1 MELSEVRFTVWQFV
15 RLMVHLEDHAEGD
28 AEAALLSAW
37 SDVWARLDKDLAR
50 LSESDMDAYAE
61 MMMEQEVVIEDATAP
76 LIATAKTALQAV
88 LVDMGNAI
96 EAGGEKSL
104 IDSLTFESRELVQLI
119 KKLDA

>member
-15 RLMVHLEDHAEGD
+15 RLMVYLEDHSED
-28 AEAALLSAW
+28 NAEAAVLSAW

-88 LVDMGNAI
+88 LVDMGKSI
-96 EAGGEKSL
+96 EAGGEKNL
-104 IDSLTFESRELVQLI
+104 IDSLVFESRELAQLI
-119 KKLDA
+119 KKLGA

>member
-15 RLMVHLEDHAEGD
+15 RLMVYLEDHSEGN

-61 MMMEQEVVIEDATAP
+61 MMMEQEVVIEDATPP
-76 LIATAKTALQAV
+76 LISTAKTALQAV

-96 EAGGEKSL
+96 EAGGEKNL
-104 IDSLTFESRELVQLI
+104 IDSLMFESRELAQLI
-119 KKLDA
+119 KKIGA